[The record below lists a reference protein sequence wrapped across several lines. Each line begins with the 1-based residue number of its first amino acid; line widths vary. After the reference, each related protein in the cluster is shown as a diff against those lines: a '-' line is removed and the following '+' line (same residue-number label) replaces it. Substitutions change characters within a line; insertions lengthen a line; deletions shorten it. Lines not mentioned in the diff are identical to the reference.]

1 MSNRRW
7 LWAQSR
13 NARNEELM
21 PEDEDTLPLP
31 PTPAPDGKP
40 HVYVINSDPTFL
52 EMIADLL
59 ADTRAHVTLEA
70 MRPNIEVTLD
80 NLRSARPD
88 LLLLDVVPFRNDA
101 EPLLE
106 RMEADDEL
114 RHVPVMVASTSPK
127 AAEAAANAHAA
138 LVRDILPK
146 PFDLGD
152 FYAKLEGL
160 VAGIQVR

>member
-1 MSNRRW
+1 MQGRG
-7 LWAQSR
+7 
-13 NARNEELM
+13 ARNGELM
-21 PEDEDTLPLP
+21 PGDEDTLPLP

-40 HVYVINSDPTFL
+40 HIYVINSDPAFL

-59 ADTRAHVTLEA
+59 SDTRAHVTLEA

-88 LLLLDVVPFRNDA
+88 LLILDIVPFRNDA

-114 RHVPVMVASTSPK
+114 RHLPVMAASTSKK
-127 AAEAAANAHAA
+127 AAEAAANEHAS

-146 PFDLGD
+146 PFDLED
-152 FYAKLEGL
+152 FYAKLESL